1 MLAQPSRRVASA
13 LLRMLRAVPS
23 SLLAKLLLVP
33 GLAQLPWPFPRVRVA
48 LVQFWGAVPVCQRA
62 QSREEQLC
70 AAVAE
75 HVPVQVVPILGLLGL
90 GFGDLGRAFPSSH
103 ISEHCS

>member
-1 MLAQPSRRVASA
+1 MLAQLGRRVASA
-13 LLRMLRAVPS
+13 LLTMLRAVPS

-33 GLAQLPWPFPRVRVA
+33 GLSQSPWPFPRVWVA
-48 LVQFWGAVPVCQRA
+48 LVQFWGAVPVCQRV

-70 AAVAE
+70 AAVAG
-75 HVPVQVVPILGLLGL
+75 HVLVHEVPILGLLGL

-103 ISEHCS
+103 ISERCS